1 MSEPVRVLVVDDQAL
16 IRTGLRTLIDAEP
29 DLCVVGEAGDGDAA
43 IRAGREL
50 RPDVVLMDVRMPG
63 VDGLTASRAVLKE
76 PHAPK
81 VVVLT
86 TFDLDEYVF
95 AALEAG
101 ASGFLL
107 KDVDQQV
114 LVDGIR
120 GVVRGDTLLAPSV
133 TKRLVE
139 HHVGRR
145 QPRPLPEEVKTLTAR
160 ETEVWKLVAAG
171 LTNTEIAERLFLG
184 ESTVKTHMARLSAK
198 LGVRDRVAAVV
209 LAHECHVV

>member
-43 IRAGREL
+43 SRAVREL

-120 GVVRGDTLLAPSV
+120 GVVRGDPLRAPSV
-133 TKRLVE
+133 TKRRVE

-209 LAHECHVV
+209 LAQECHVV